1 MLTVTADVREYYA
14 ARDYSGVVEL
24 LRAVPR
30 EQLLQ
35 SPEQAFLLADSARRV
50 GGLADVMSLA
60 GAVVDVARSQE
71 QQRLLCDALNLHGV
85 LLLEAGHSHAAQR
98 AWFELVNVASE
109 SDIPEY
115 VARASNN
122 LGVAAVLAM
131 RLDDAIKSFQRSVAA
146 YVRLAYPRGLAQ
158 SYQNL
163 GIVYREMDNEDESHA
178 HFQRAITW
186 AYAASCPDD
195 VARAEQELAL
205 LLLYSGNQVAAAM
218 KSAQKAVVRFTDLAQ
233 PGALAEAQRVVGVVA
248 IANHEHARAHAVLT
262 EALETARTQQLRLLE
277 AETLVALARLAATGS
292 RVQLEQQA
300 AAIFS
305 EIGAEAWGEQ
315 VKKRM
320 AGLG

>member
-1 MLTVTADVREYYA
+1 MTTVDARDFYA
-14 ARDYSGVVEL
+14 ARDYSSVVEL
-24 LRAVPR
+24 LRSVPR
-30 EQLLQ
+30 AQLLQ

-50 GGLADVMSLA
+50 GGLADVEALA
-60 GAVVDVARSQE
+60 AEVVEAARNG
-71 QQRLLCDALNLHGV
+71 QQKRLLCDALNLHGV
-85 LLLEAGHSHAAQR
+85 LLLEAGHSNAAQR

-131 RLDDAIKSFQRSVAA
+131 RLEDATRSFHRSVAA

-163 GIVYREMDNEDESHA
+163 GIVYREMDNENESHA

-186 AYAASCPDD
+186 AYAANCLDD

-205 LLLYSGNQVAAAM
+205 LLLYSGKQVGAAM
-218 KSAQKAVVRFTDLAQ
+218 KSAQKALDRFAELGQ

-248 IANHEHARAHAVLT
+248 IANREHTRAQLELG
-262 EALETARTQQLRLLE
+262 EALEKARAQKLRLLE
-277 AETLVALARLAATGS
+277 AETLVALARLAPAGS
-292 RVQLEQQA
+292 RVSLEQQA
-300 AAIFS
+300 ASIFS
-305 EIGAEAWGEQ
+305 DIGAGAWGEQ
-315 VKKRM
+315 VKRRM
-320 AGLG
+320 AAL